1 MPLNELPQILN
12 QHYLER
18 SLSQTDFDGQSY
30 SDVKSLKHTTLAK
43 HGYGQSKTWPEVLES
58 FHPTSTESA
67 QENTLAYTL
76 SMGMEH
82 VGMLLT
88 SGAIPLLPTFQL
100 AGVQLAADWSL
111 CQPVVSQKL
120 REEKTLTFAD
130 QPEVELHRVHAE
142 WAGLVAYFMVQRHFA
157 GSFVEQLQLAYQKQY
172 PDPKQRL
179 QTLNQS
185 LHKLMPKETKAEV
198 LRWVGFF

>member
-1 MPLNELPQILN
+1 MSTLEIILLLLSLIALLLSGIAFLQTRNRKARNMPLNELPQILN

-100 AGVQLAADWSL
+100 AGVQLAA
-111 CQPVVSQKL
+111 
-120 REEKTLTFAD
+120 
-130 QPEVELHRVHAE
+130 
-142 WAGLVAYFMVQRHFA
+142 
-157 GSFVEQLQLAYQKQY
+157 
-172 PDPKQRL
+172 
-179 QTLNQS
+179 
-185 LHKLMPKETKAEV
+185 
-198 LRWVGFF
+198 